1 MSECVRWGSITL
13 QPRFGRVMQ
22 GIIQLLPDHV
32 ANQIAAGEVIQRP
45 ASAVKELLE
54 NAVDAG
60 SRNIQLIIRD
70 GGRSLIQVIDN
81 GSGMNE
87 FDARLSFVRHATSK
101 LRQADDLWHIRTMGF
116 RGEALASIAAVAQ
129 VELKT
134 RRKEDE
140 TGILIQAEASEIIHQ
155 EPVSCMPGTSI
166 SVKNLFFNVPARRNF
181 LKSNPVETR
190 HILEEFYRVA
200 LAFPEIGFSLIN
212 NGEEVHR
219 LMAGTFKQ
227 RIVSL
232 FGNSWNEKLLQVRE
246 EHTAIKVTGF
256 VGKPDSAKKTRGD
269 QYFFINNRFIRNSYL
284 HHAVQ
289 AAFQDLIPSGDFP
302 VYFIRF
308 EVDPSTIDVNI
319 HPTKTEIKFEDERT
333 VYGILRS
340 AIRKAIGSYA
350 LSPSL
355 DFDTEIPFISI
366 AGRNTEIKAPQ
377 IAVNPDY
384 NPFTNP
390 KPTTAPSTQN
400 LNKIRW
406 EELAGTPETQQSRLI
421 PEESDQAEKSLP
433 WLLHNRIICSQ
444 VKSGLMLIDLQGARE
459 RIFFERFMQREVQH
473 GASQQLLFPVIKELS
488 GPDTE
493 LIRAL
498 DTELRNLG
506 FDYEFFGKN
515 TLKINGVP
523 AETLDADAR
532 EVIESIL
539 EEFKKSQ
546 QDLRLNRLE
555 NLAKTLSIQAARHM
569 PKQQSPEQLLKLIER
584 LFACETPGFS
594 PSGKQTISMLPLNE
608 LLERFG
614 R

>member
-1 MSECVRWGSITL
+1 MS
-13 QPRFGRVMQ
+13 
-22 GIIQLLPDHV
+22 GIIQQLPDHV

-60 SRNIQLIIRD
+60 SKNIQLIIKD

-81 GSGMNE
+81 GSGMTE
-87 FDARLSFVRHATSK
+87 FDARLCFARHATSK
-101 LRQADDLWHIRTMGF
+101 LKNADDLWHLRTMGF

-129 VELKT
+129 VEMRT

-140 TGILIQAEASEIIHQ
+140 TGILIQIEGSEIVLQ
-155 EPVSCMPGTSI
+155 EPISAPAGTSI
-166 SVKNLFFNVPARRNF
+166 AVKNLFYNVPARRNF

-200 LAFPEIGFSLIN
+200 LAFPDIAFSLIN

-232 FGNSWNEKLLQVRE
+232 FGNSWNEKLLMVKE
-246 EHTAIKVTGF
+246 EHTSVKVSGF
-256 VGKPDSAKKTRGD
+256 IGKPDAAKKTRGD
-269 QYFFINNRFIRNSYL
+269 QYFFINNRFIKNSYL
-284 HHAVQ
+284 NHAVQ
-289 AAFQDLIPSGDFP
+289 AAYMDLMPAGDFP
-302 VYFIRF
+302 VFFIRF
-308 EVDPSTIDVNI
+308 EVDPATIDVNI
-319 HPTKTEIKFEDERT
+319 HPTKTEIKFEDDRT

-340 AIRKAIGSYA
+340 AVKKAIGSYA

-355 DFDTEIPFISI
+355 DFDTEMPFVSI
-366 AGRNTEIKAPQ
+366 AGRNTEIKAPHIQ
-377 IAVNPDY
+377 VNPDY
-384 NPFTNP
+384 NPFSNP
-390 KPTTAPSTQN
+390 NPGARNNAPAMQN
-400 LNKIRW
+400 ISKIRW
-406 EELAGTPETQQSRLI
+406 EELAGSPDEKPAQLI
-421 PEESDQAEKSLP
+421 PSESDNAEKSMP
-433 WLLHNRIICSQ
+433 WLLHGKYVCSQ
-444 VKSGLMLIDLQGARE
+444 VKSGLMVIDLQGARE
-459 RIFFERFMQREVQH
+459 RIHFERFMHREEHH
-473 GASQQLLFPVIKELS
+473 GASQQLLFPVVKELS

-498 DTELRNLG
+498 ESELKSLG
-506 FDYEFFGKN
+506 FDFEYFGKH
-515 TLKINGVP
+515 TIKINGVP
-523 AETLDADAR
+523 AEMLDADAK
-532 EVIESIL
+532 EIIESIL

-555 NLAKTLSIQAARHM
+555 NLAKTLAIQAARHL

-594 PSGKQTISMLPLNE
+594 PNGKQTISIISLDDLAA
-608 LLERFG
+608 RFG
-614 R
+614 K

>member
-1 MSECVRWGSITL
+1 MHPIFRKNMS
-13 QPRFGRVMQ
+13 
-22 GIIQLLPDHV
+22 GIIQQLPDHV

-60 SRNIQLIIRD
+60 SKNIQLIIKD

-81 GSGMNE
+81 GSGMTE
-87 FDARLSFVRHATSK
+87 FDARLCFARHATSK
-101 LRQADDLWHIRTMGF
+101 LKNADDLWHLRTMGF
-116 RGEALASIAAVAQ
+116 RGEALASVAAVAQ
-129 VELKT
+129 VEMRT

-140 TGILIQAEASEIIHQ
+140 TGILIQIEGSEIVLQ
-155 EPVSCMPGTSI
+155 EPISAPHGTSI
-166 SVKNLFFNVPARRNF
+166 AVKNLFYNVPARRNF

-200 LAFPEIGFSLIN
+200 LAFPEIAFSLIN

-219 LMAGTFKQ
+219 LMASTFKQ

-232 FGNSWNEKLLQVRE
+232 FGNSWNEKLLMVKE
-246 EHTAIKVTGF
+246 EHTSVKVTGF
-256 VGKPDSAKKTRGD
+256 IGKPDAAKKTRGD
-269 QYFFINNRFIRNSYL
+269 QYFFINNRFIKNTYL
-284 HHAVQ
+284 NHAVQ
-289 AAFQDLIPSGDFP
+289 AAYMDLLPSGDFP

-308 EVDPSTIDVNI
+308 EVDPATIDVNI
-319 HPTKTEIKFEDERT
+319 HPTKTEIKFEDDRT

-340 AIRKAIGSYA
+340 AVKKAIGSYA

-355 DFDTEIPFISI
+355 DFEIELPFVSI
-366 AGRNTEIKAPQ
+366 AGKNTEIRPPQ
-377 IAVNPDY
+377 IQVNPDY

-390 KPTTAPSTQN
+390 NPGSKSGPSQPN
-400 LNKIRW
+400 AMQAISKIRW
-406 EELAGTPETQQSRLI
+406 EEIAGAPEANPAQLI
-421 PEESDQAEKSLP
+421 PQESDHAEKSLP
-433 WLLHNRIICSQ
+433 WLLHGKYICSQ

-459 RIFFERFMQREVQH
+459 RIHFERFMHREEHH
-473 GASQQLLFPVIKELS
+473 GASQQLLFPVVKELS

-498 DTELRNLG
+498 ESELKSLG
-506 FDYEFFGKN
+506 FDFEYFGKQ
-515 TLKINGVP
+515 TIKINGVP
-523 AETLDADAR
+523 AEMLDADAK
-532 EVIESIL
+532 EIIESIL

-555 NLAKTLSIQAARHM
+555 NLAKTLAMQAARHL

-594 PSGKQTISMLPLNE
+594 PSGKQTISILSIDDLAS
-608 LLERFG
+608 RFG
-614 R
+614 K